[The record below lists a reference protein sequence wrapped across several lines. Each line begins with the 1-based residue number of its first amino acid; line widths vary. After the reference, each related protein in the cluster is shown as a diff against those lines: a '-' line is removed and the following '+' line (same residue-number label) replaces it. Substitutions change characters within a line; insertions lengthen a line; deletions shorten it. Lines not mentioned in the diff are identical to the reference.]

1 MTVNV
6 LRPVLAGTAVLVTA
20 QRRAEELAGALQRRG
35 AEVTT
40 ASSLGVESHIDEAG
54 LLAETRRLLADP
66 PDVLVVTTGIGFRG
80 WLDTAE
86 ASGVGHDLVE
96 ALGQTRIVARG
107 PKARGALQAAGLTPD
122 WVAESETSAE
132 IVTLLLTEGV
142 SGLHVAVQHHGAG
155 DDGIES
161 ALQDAGAITTTLV
174 VYRWGPPPDPEAVE
188 RSVHIATCGGFDA
201 VVFTSAPGA
210 SAWFEVVERQDGLDP
225 LHHLVAARRLTLAA
239 VGPVTADPLV
249 TRGFRPLVPE
259 RSRLGALVRELIV
272 HLGEDAAAIEVPDGQ
287 LRLHAT
293 TATLDHTILP
303 VSPSGLAVLRLLA
316 EKPGSVCTREQ
327 LLDVLPGDS
336 RDPHTAEM
344 TVARLRDAVGR
355 STIRTVV
362 KRGYRLAVE
371 EDT

>member
-1 MTVNV
+1 MIVNA
-6 LRPVLAGTAVLVTA
+6 LRPVLAGTSVLVTA

-35 AEVTT
+35 ASVTT

-54 LLAETRRLLADP
+54 LLAATRRLLDSP

-86 ASGVGHDLVE
+86 ASGHGHELVE
-96 ALGQTRIVARG
+96 ALGRTRIVARG

-142 SGLHVAVQHHGAG
+142 DGQHVAVQHHGAG
-155 DDGIES
+155 DDGIETS
-161 ALQDAGAITTTLV
+161 LRGAGATTTTLV
-174 VYRWGPPPDPEAVE
+174 VYRWGPPPDPAAVD
-188 RSVHIATCGGFDA
+188 RSVQVAVTGGYDA
-201 VVFTSAPGA
+201 VVFTSSPGA
-210 SAWFEVVERQDGLDP
+210 SAWFEVVDARDGVDA
-225 LHHLVAARRLTLAA
+225 LHDLVAARRLTLAA
-239 VGPVTADPLV
+239 VGPVTAEPLV

-272 HLGEDAAAIEVPDGQ
+272 HLGEDATAIQVPDGP
-287 LRLHAT
+287 LRLRAT
-293 TATLDHTILP
+293 SVTLDHEVLP

-316 EKPGSVCTREQ
+316 EKPGSVYSREQ

-344 TVARLRDAVGR
+344 AVARLREAVGR
-355 STIRTVV
+355 GTIRTVV

-371 EDT
+371 EDA